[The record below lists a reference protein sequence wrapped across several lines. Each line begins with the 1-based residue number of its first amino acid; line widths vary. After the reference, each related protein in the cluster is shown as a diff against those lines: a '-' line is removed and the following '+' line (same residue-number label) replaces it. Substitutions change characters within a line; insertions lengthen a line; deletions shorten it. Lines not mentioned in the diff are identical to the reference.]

1 MAECT
6 KAELL
11 LANEQ
16 VLAATE
22 TRLAELKKGGALEA
36 AYEATEDVAIELAC
50 QRNRA
55 LAALK
60 LERTRLSK
68 TVAYQNGY
76 MEAEN
81 AMDDLG
87 AAIAACTEA
96 K

>member
-1 MAECT
+1 MAEWTLQERQTAHYQLCDPLRFSQDGSVCYT
-6 KAELL
+6 
-11 LANEQ
+11 
-16 VLAATE
+16 
-22 TRLAELKKGGALEA
+22 
-36 AYEATEDVAIELAC
+36 DAIDILC